1 MTPHSRSFLLT
12 TWDGGGTS
20 PPELGVAK
28 RLVDRGHT
36 VHVLGDPT
44 LVQDV
49 QAAGCTFTPWSR
61 APHRSSLDK
70 EDDLLKDWEA
80 EDPLDVLRRLR
91 DQIMSGPASEFAA
104 DTAASIETVHPDA
117 VLADA
122 ELFGSV
128 IAAEAVGL
136 PVAVLMPNQ
145 WTVPTPGIGDRAVR
159 TFVERVVKAGLAD
172 LNAARSD
179 RGLVPLNAFFDQILN
194 ADRLLVLTSEAFD
207 PASGFVPDNV
217 RYVGPVLDDPAWVG
231 SWTSP
236 WPNDAAEPLVL
247 VGLSS
252 IYQNQ
257 GALLQRTIDA
267 LSALP
272 ARAVVTLGRM
282 LEPDDV
288 SASPNVTVVRSAPH
302 SVLLADASLVITA
315 CGHGTVM
322 KTLAAGVPIVC
333 IPMGRDQDAI
343 AARVAELGA
352 GLVLPPSASAEE
364 IRAAVL
370 EVLADESYTS
380 NARTLASTL
389 SVEHAPLDVVLE
401 LEDLVAQKSND
412 RD

>member
-1 MTPHSRSFLLT
+1 MSADSRTFLMT

-20 PPELGVAK
+20 PPELGVAR
-28 RLVDRGHT
+28 RLVDRGHK

-44 LVQDV
+44 LAGDV
-49 QAAGCTFTPWSR
+49 EAAGCTFGSWSR
-61 APHRSSLDK
+61 APHRSTLDK

-104 DTAASIETVHPDA
+104 DTAASIDTVRPDA

-128 IAAEAVGL
+128 IAAQAAAL

-145 WTVPTPGIGDRAVR
+145 WTVPTPGVGDRAVR

-172 LNAARSD
+172 LNAARSE
-179 RGLVPLNAFFDQILN
+179 RGLGPLSSFFDQILD
-194 ADRLLVLTSEAFD
+194 ADRILVLTSEAFD
-207 PASGFVPDNV
+207 PASAFVPDNV
-217 RYVGPVLDDPAWVG
+217 RYVGPVLDDPAWVAPW
-231 SWTSP
+231 SPP
-236 WPNDAAEPLVL
+236 WPRDASEPLVL

-252 IYQNQ
+252 IYQDQ
-257 GALLQRTIDA
+257 VPLLQRAMDA
-267 LSALP
+267 LA
-272 ARAVVTLGRM
+272 AIDVRAVVTLGRM
-282 LEPDDV
+282 LEPGDV

-302 SVLLADASLVITA
+302 SELLADAAVVVTA

-343 AARVAELGA
+343 AARVVELGA
-352 GLVLPPSASAEE
+352 GLILPPTATAEE
-364 IRAAVL
+364 IRRAVL
-370 EVLADESYTS
+370 EVLSDDGYRSR
-380 NARTLASTL
+380 ARTFASTL
-389 SVEHAPLDVVLE
+389 SSEHAPSDVVLE
-401 LEDLVAQKSND
+401 LEGLVAQKSID
-412 RD
+412 RA

>member
-1 MTPHSRSFLLT
+1 
-12 TWDGGGTS
+12 
-20 PPELGVAK
+20 LGVAK

-44 LVQDV
+44 LVRDV
-49 QAAGCTFTPWSR
+49 EAAGCTFKPWSR
-61 APHRSSLDK
+61 APHRSTLDK

-91 DQIMSGPASEFAA
+91 DQIMSGPASDFAA
-104 DTAASIETVHPDA
+104 DTAASIDTVHPDG

-128 IAAEAVGL
+128 IAAEAAGL

-145 WTVPTPGIGDRAVR
+145 WTIPIPGVGERAVR

-172 LNAARSD
+172 LNAARSE
-179 RGLVPLNAFFDQILN
+179 RGLAPLPSFFDQILN

-207 PASGFVPDNV
+207 PASAFVPDNV

-231 SWTSP
+231 SWSSP
-236 WPNDAAEPLVL
+236 WPPDAAEPLVL

-252 IYQNQ
+252 IFQNQ
-257 GALLQRTIDA
+257 GLLLQRTVDA
-267 LSALP
+267 LSALSV
-272 ARAVVTLGRM
+272 RAVVTLGRM
-282 LEPDDV
+282 IEPDDV
-288 SASPNVTVVRSAPH
+288 SASSNVTVVRSAPH
-302 SVLLADASLVITA
+302 SVLLADASVVITA

-352 GLVLPPSASAEE
+352 GIVLPPSATAEE
-364 IRAAVL
+364 IRGAVL
-370 EVLADESYTS
+370 EVLGGEGYAA
-380 NARTLASTL
+380 NARALASTL
-389 SVEHAPLDVVLE
+389 SGEHAPLDVVLE
-401 LEDLVAQKSND
+401 LEDLVAQKATD